1 MQGLK
6 KLALVAAAAALPVA
20 SFAMQ
25 PMNDSA
31 LSGVTGQD
39 GIDISINTNAMTLGV
54 NIYDRDGIGSSGAN
68 GLVASKAGAIV
79 IKNMGVDTNGGA
91 IKLAIDA
98 GQTSTAAPVLN
109 VNVDLTNGITLDTGD
124 LYIGN
129 TTSAHTDWAVTDQTS
144 TAIMDSTQIS
154 LGQTSLNIQ
163 LGNVAQTM
171 NGGAWKPMIALR
183 NVSISGGIT
192 LGQQTLGSG
201 NAFTLNDNTTAD
213 VLGGTGGTLSIDQIN
228 LADGAGGGDLT
239 NINVGVDV
247 TSSGL
252 AIGVESLG
260 DGGLTAHM
268 TGVDLG
274 NGSSIGDVAIT
285 GLTLGGTT
293 ITVAGH

>member
-39 GIDISINTNAMTLGV
+39 GIDISINTSAMTLGV
-54 NIYDRDGIGSSGAN
+54 NVYDRDGIGSVAAN
-68 GLVASKAGAIV
+68 GLAASAAGAIV
-79 IKNMGVDTNGGA
+79 IKNMGVNTNGGA

-109 VNVDLTNGITLDTGD
+109 VNVNLTAGITLQTGD

-129 TTSAHTDWAVTDQTS
+129 TTGTDGDWAVTGQTS
-144 TAIMDSTQIS
+144 TAIMNSTEIS

-171 NGGAWKPMIALR
+171 NGGAWKPMIAIR
-183 NVSISGGIT
+183 NVSIAGGIT
-192 LGQQTLGSG
+192 LGQSTVGTG
-201 NAFTLNDNTTAD
+201 TAFTLNDNTSAD
-213 VLGGTGGTLSIDQIN
+213 VLGGTGGTLSIDQIKLVDGSGSGN
-228 LADGAGGGDLT
+228 LS

-247 TSSGL
+247 TTSGL

-260 DGGLTAHM
+260 TGGVNMYM
-268 TGVDLG
+268 TNVDLG
-274 NGSSIGDVAIT
+274 NGSAIGDVAIT